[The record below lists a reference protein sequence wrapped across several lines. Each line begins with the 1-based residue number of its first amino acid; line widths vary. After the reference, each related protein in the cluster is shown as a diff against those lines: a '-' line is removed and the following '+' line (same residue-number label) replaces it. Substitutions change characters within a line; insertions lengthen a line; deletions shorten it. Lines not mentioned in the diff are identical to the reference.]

1 MVDKSIID
9 IIQNYLQVA
18 SNSGLHISEAILFGS
33 YAKDNFDE
41 DSDLDLLLV
50 CSDFNENSSEE
61 IKNKLWS
68 LRAKTDSRIEPIPIA
83 EQEWEKGAGGIIAD
97 IARSEGIRILGSV
110 KREAESGKREEGR
123 MAYFRFEDLEIW
135 QLAKK
140 LTVKFH
146 KVADRLEKRKL
157 YRYAK
162 QIRAAGLSISNNIAE
177 GSGFSSS
184 KEFS

>member
-18 SNSGLHISEAILFGS
+18 SKSGLHISEAILFGS
-33 YAKDNFDE
+33 YAKDSFDE

-50 CSDFNENSSEE
+50 CADFNEDSSEE

-97 IARSEGIRILGSV
+97 IARREGIRI
-110 KREAESGKREEGR
+110 
-123 MAYFRFEDLEIW
+123 
-135 QLAKK
+135 
-140 LTVKFH
+140 
-146 KVADRLEKRKL
+146 
-157 YRYAK
+157 
-162 QIRAAGLSISNNIAE
+162 E
-177 GSGFSSS
+177 GSG
-184 KEFS
+184 KG